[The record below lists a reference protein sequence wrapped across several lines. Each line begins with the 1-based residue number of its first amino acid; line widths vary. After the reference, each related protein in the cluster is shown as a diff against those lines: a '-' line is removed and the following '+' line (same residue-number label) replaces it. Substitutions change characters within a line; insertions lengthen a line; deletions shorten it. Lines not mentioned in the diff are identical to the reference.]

1 MSGRWGGRASDKSGG
16 RDGGPGS
23 GTREKTAAAPVPKL
37 DVLEN
42 KYMNALSSY
51 RALKVKAEYD
61 RSIAP
66 KLIRAE
72 QQMNAA
78 KSAFEAEKAKR

>member
-1 MSGRWGGRASDKSGG
+1 MHGRWGGRASDKSGG

-23 GTREKTAAAPVPKL
+23 GPREKTAADPVPKL

-42 KYMNALSSY
+42 KYMNALSNY
-51 RALKVKAEYD
+51 RLLKVKAEYD
-61 RSIAP
+61 RSVAP
-66 KLIRAE
+66 KLIKAE
-72 QQMNAA
+72 QQMNAS